1 LNWSDFFLKAED
13 LMAIVI
19 ISILFSIA
27 VKVFF
32 EAAKDRNRYITILKK
47 EMIILFPIGALMLA
61 YQIYKGGQW
70 NLSQDTYCYIVVF
83 FNLACTL
90 LILSNKFLKFS
101 RNDNNLMAISIG
113 IVFAPAVTVS
123 SFIMLCWQ

>member
-1 LNWSDFFLKAED
+1 MRTED

-32 EAAKDRNRYITILKK
+32 EAAKDMNRYINILKK

-61 YQIYKGGQW
+61 YQIYKCGQW

-83 FNLACTL
+83 FNLACIL

-101 RNDNNLMAISIG
+101 RNDNNLMALSIG
-113 IVFAPAVTVS
+113 IVFAPAVTIS
-123 SFIMLCWQ
+123 FFIMLC